1 MEYIAV
7 VRLEICFRSV
17 THGPTGPSNS
27 IHTML
32 SRRCFQYC
40 SFLKI
45 LSVGRCYYLI
55 PLSGSIC
62 SEEVYR
68 FLPQLSWEPCGC
80 VHCRRAIV
88 DVNYQKKTPW
98 TLIARATAMTDG
110 PLRWKPNLEEDR
122 EKTKKKKIKKRKR
135 IQKVLNSRKSQSVRS
150 SYCHWIPWYMSLVAR
165 SN

>member
-1 MEYIAV
+1 MLFPSKSGSRLSNPRMKATERLEGTIILECLERRRLVYGMYRRMEYIAV
-7 VRLEICFRSV
+7 VGLEICFRSV

-55 PLSGSIC
+55 SLSGSIC

-68 FLPQLSWEPCGC
+68 FLPQLSREPCGY

-88 DVNYQKKTPW
+88 DVNYQKKPPW

-110 PLRWKPNLEEDR
+110 PLR
-122 EKTKKKKIKKRKR
+122 
-135 IQKVLNSRKSQSVRS
+135 
-150 SYCHWIPWYMSLVAR
+150 
-165 SN
+165 